1 MLRVLLLFAILL
13 TGALAVHEK
22 GGRAG
27 LDPNGFP
34 SADPT
39 SDLLPG
45 LDPNGLQTSSPSD
58 QLPGLDPNGVK

>member
-1 MLRVLLLFAILL
+1 MFRVLLLFAILL

-22 GGRAG
+22 GRAG
-27 LDPNGFP
+27 LDPNGLL

-45 LDPNGLQTSSPSD
+45 LDPNGS
-58 QLPGLDPNGVK
+58 K